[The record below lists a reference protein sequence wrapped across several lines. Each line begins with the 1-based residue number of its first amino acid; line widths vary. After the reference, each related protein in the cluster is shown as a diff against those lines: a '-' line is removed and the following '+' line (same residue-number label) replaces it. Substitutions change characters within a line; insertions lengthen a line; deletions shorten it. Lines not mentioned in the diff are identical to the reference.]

1 MQYYFET
8 IFPRIPKP
16 VHDNFVSKLTAMGL
30 PSKAVGNAGQG
41 GQDRRGIEEAN
52 RRPASVKASLCASH
66 VVNCSERES
75 SLARSLPDQPVR
87 CVGFL
92 CARSVAMGQRAPN
105 RATAREEGRGLGA
118 GMKGGTGA
126 MGLPRTRT
134 PERARDRDRR
144 ACVACPLGLWVLPGV
159 IKHCL
164 AWL

>member
-1 MQYYFET
+1 MCSWRCL
-8 IFPRIPKP
+8 P
-16 VHDNFVSKLTAMGL
+16 DVSRALL
-30 PSKAVGNAGQG
+30 
-41 GQDRRGIEEAN
+41 
-52 RRPASVKASLCASH
+52 LSH
-66 VVNCSERES
+66 VAGS
-75 SLARSLPDQPVR
+75 
-87 CVGFL
+87 
-92 CARSVAMGQRAPN
+92 RSVAMGQRAPN

-126 MGLPRTRT
+126 MGPPRTRT